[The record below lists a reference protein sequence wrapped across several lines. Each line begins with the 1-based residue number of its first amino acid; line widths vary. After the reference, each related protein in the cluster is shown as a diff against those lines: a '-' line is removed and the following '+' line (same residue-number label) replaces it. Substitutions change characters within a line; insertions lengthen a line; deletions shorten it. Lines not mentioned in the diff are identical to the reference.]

1 MLSSFLGV
9 RPAIMPPQRRSVEG
23 HVLSNSAGRVLP
35 PTLGVEQIMPRGVLW
50 GKAAPK
56 QKARDKLFAPEGA
69 DMDTGMSRGTVGG
82 VLRQK
87 AAGRYSDSG
96 GDGLQS
102 GKLTGAPD
110 WMMRWILRL
119 CKGTAPESCQERCP
133 MTP

>member
-1 MLSSFLGV
+1 
-9 RPAIMPPQRRSVEG
+9 MPPQRRFVEG

-50 GKAAPK
+50 GKAVPK

-69 DMDTGMSRGTVGG
+69 DMDTGMSRGTVGR

-96 GDGLQS
+96 GDDGGRPQGVDGVPVPS
-102 GKLTGAPD
+102 ERGAVAASSTAA
-110 WMMRWILRL
+110 LR
-119 CKGTAPESCQERCP
+119 
-133 MTP
+133 

>member
-1 MLSSFLGV
+1 
-9 RPAIMPPQRRSVEG
+9 MPPQRSFVEG

-110 WMMRWILRL
+110 WCNGSSDSSRAMASSYVMPGLTE
-119 CKGTAPESCQERCP
+119 GPAPSTARSPCRP
-133 MTP
+133 